1 MTPAAARGRSPARRA
16 NALTVDV
23 EEWFHICGVGGP
35 LAPDRWDQLP
45 SRVVLTTRL
54 LLDDLAAAGVRATFF
69 VLGWVA
75 VRHPALV
82 GEILDG
88 GHEIAS
94 HGHSHT
100 RIYELTPDAFSVEL
114 QASRAAVESAG
125 APAPL
130 AFRAPEWSITARC
143 PWALERLAREGYRI
157 DASMAPLR
165 MVGDVDGPRG
175 PHVLDTA
182 AGRLLELP
190 PLVADR
196 FGQVMPLGWGWG
208 LRMSSSR
215 RVLRTIDQ
223 TNARGGPAILTVHPW
238 EIDPDPP
245 VAALPLRLRFA
256 HYFRLG
262 GFRTRLREILRGAD
276 LGAVGDLQAV
286 RDFR

>member
-1 MTPAAARGRSPARRA
+1 MTEAAAPRPSGAARA

-35 LAPDRWDQLP
+35 LAPDRWDRLP

-75 VRHPALV
+75 TRHPDLV
-82 GEILDG
+82 RDIRDA
-88 GHEIAS
+88 GHEIGS
-94 HGHSHT
+94 HGFSHT
-100 RIYELTPDAFSVEL
+100 RVYELSAQAFVEELRTSRDAVV
-114 QASRAAVESAG
+114 AAG
-125 APAPL
+125 APAPTS
-130 AFRAPEWSITARC
+130 FRAPEWSINARC
-143 PWALERLAREGYRI
+143 PWAPEYLVREGYPV

-165 MVGDVDGPRG
+165 LVGDVEGPRA
-175 PHVLDTA
+175 PHVRQTA
-182 AGRLLELP
+182 AGPLLELP

-215 RVLRTIDQ
+215 RVLRTIEQ
-223 TNARGGPAILTVHPW
+223 TNRRGVPAILTVHPW
-238 EIDPDPP
+238 EIDPEPP
-245 VAALPLRLRFA
+245 VVTLPPRLRFA

-262 GFRTRLREILRGAD
+262 GFRARVQAIVRGGD
-276 LGAVGDLQAV
+276 FGAVGDLHDV
-286 RDFR
+286 RAFR